1 MGKIN
6 RFPAILGLFCWAFL
20 FGCNSEKE
28 GGPSQMVFY
37 YNEAAGISS
46 LDPIQARNQEN
57 IWAVDQLFSR
67 LFRFNSDLEIEGDLA
82 EKWHFENQ
90 EWVISIKSG
99 VPWHATNQNLGTVQ
113 ASDVVYSLE
122 RLRDP
127 KNASAGAWVLD
138 QVSGISVLDSLTLKI
153 KVNQFHPAFLS
164 LLAMSYCSVV
174 PEKYVEK
181 QGDNFGSLPIGS
193 GPFQFFQW
201 RRNSALVFHKNPNY
215 YEQDSTGT
223 ALPYL
228 DAVVVKFVRD
238 NMAVIR
244 EIQKGEMHMLS
255 GLNGDIIRWIKK
267 DSSLV
272 LLKGPYLKT
281 DYIGVNTESPKKALQ
296 SAEFRKALNFALDK
310 ERMIAF
316 LKNGIGIPAH
326 SSLVPDA
333 LSPISAARS
342 ISYNLDSAK
351 YYLALVDSSWYS
363 QEEFELA
370 TTADYTQLCEWIQG
384 QWQRIGVKI
393 KVNVLPSSIHRQRV
407 SEGQV
412 DLFRK
417 SWIADF
423 PHPENF
429 LMLYASGQKAP
440 KGPNYTRFK
449 NLAFDNAYNELF
461 NPDGIVDYSGMDEIV
476 ATEVPAIP
484 LFYDQVTRCLSPKVQ
499 GLNINALNSLD
510 LREVKVLE

>member
-1 MGKIN
+1 MSKIN

-20 FGCNSEKE
+20 LGCNSEKKE
-28 GGPSQMVFY
+28 TNSTMVFY

-67 LFRFNSDLEIEGDLA
+67 LFRFNSDLKIEGDLA
-82 EKWHFENQ
+82 EKWVFENQ
-90 EWVISIKSG
+90 EWTISIKKG
-99 VPWHATNQNLGTVQ
+99 VQWHSATPQLGTVL
-113 ASDVVYSLE
+113 ASDVAFSLE
-122 RLRDP
+122 RLRNP

-138 QVSGISVLDSLTLKI
+138 QVSEITVQDSLTLKI
-153 KVNQFHPAFLS
+153 KVKEFHPAFLS

-174 PEKYVEK
+174 PEKYVEIH
-181 QGDNFGSLPIGS
+181 GDKFGAFPIGS

-215 YEQDSTGT
+215 YERDSTG
-223 ALPYL
+223 ASLPYL

-238 NMAVIR
+238 NMAVVR

-255 GLNGDIIRWIKK
+255 GLDGDLIRWVNK
-267 DSSLV
+267 DSNLV

-296 SAEFRKALNFALDK
+296 SADFRKALNFALDK
-310 ERMIAF
+310 KRMIAF

-326 SSLVPDA
+326 SSMVPDA
-333 LSPISAARS
+333 LSPISAGRVS
-342 ISYNLDSAK
+342 SYNLDSAK
-351 YYLALVDSSWYS
+351 FYLARVDTTWY
-363 QEEFELA
+363 QDTEFELA
-370 TTADYTQLCEWIQG
+370 TTAGYTQLCEWIQG
-384 QWQRIGVKI
+384 QWQRIGIKI

-407 SEGQV
+407 AEGQV

-440 KGPNYTRFK
+440 KGPNYTRFHS
-449 NLAFDNAYNELF
+449 AEFDAEYSQLF
-461 NPDGIVDYSGMDEIV
+461 NPIGQVDYIRMDQIV
-476 ATEVPAIP
+476 AQELPAIP

-510 LREVKVLE
+510 LRKVKVLD